1 MEMKENE
8 KCVLEH
14 YFSIEEF
21 LDEYELEYSDEN
33 ENLMI
38 LYINKN
44 SGLNLKDQI
53 LDYIANMDISPNKI
67 INNINLLQEIVDDL
81 SEIR

>member
-1 MEMKENE
+1 MEMKENK